1 MKTFLAFLKKEGIER
16 LRGGHILILGVL
28 FVLFG
33 IMNPAIAKLTPW
45 MMELLSDTLAESG
58 MVVSGVSVDALTSWT
73 QFYKN
78 IPIVLIVFVLITC
91 GVLTG
96 ECQKGTLIPV
106 LTKGLSRTKVIC
118 AKFVSLALMWSA
130 GYWLCYAVTYAY
142 NAYFWDNSIAPGLAP
157 PALAYYLFGL
167 WVLSLVMLFSSF
179 SSVSTGVLL
188 GTGGVCLAAYLL
200 SLIPKLQPY
209 TPMRL
214 TEAMPAV
221 TGALKVGDL
230 LASAIITILM
240 IFITVVLSCIIF
252 KKRKL

>member
-1 MKTFLAFLKKEGIER
+1 MKTFIAFLKKELTEQ
-16 LRGGHILILGVL
+16 LRGGHMLILGIL

-45 MMELLSDTLAESG
+45 MMELLSDSLAKSG
-58 MVVSGVSVDALTSWT
+58 MIITEIPVDALTSWA

-78 IPIVLIVFVLITC
+78 IPMALIVFVLITC
-91 GVLTG
+91 GTLTA

-118 AKFVSLALMWSA
+118 AKSVSLALMWSA
-130 GYWLCYAVTYAY
+130 GYWLCYAVTYGY
-142 NAYFWDNSIAPGLAP
+142 NAYFWDNSVAHSLTV

-167 WVLSLVMLFSSF
+167 WVVTLVILFSSL
-179 SSVSTGVLL
+179 SSASTGVLL
-188 GTGGVCLAAYLL
+188 GTGGVCLAAYLI

-214 TEAMPAV
+214 TESMSAV
-221 TGALKVGDL
+221 TGALGADTLIAAAVITSAFAVVNI
-230 LASAIITILM
+230 LA
-240 IFITVVLSCIIF
+240 SCIIF
-252 KKRKL
+252 RKKKL